1 MEVMAEVATADRA
14 ATVAEA
20 EEVAAAATEEDE
32 EVGGA
37 AMVDGDAVQAELSL
51 FLLFLFFSFLFL
63 FFFPSPFLAF
73 PAGVLNIKSMARAWS
88 AALVWSGGDGL
99 ASHRQ
104 HAACMCKQ
112 EDGHMFQRHVVRKSK
127 ANMDFCSA
135 LAWLGSSAAHVC
147 PAVWR

>member
-1 MEVMAEVATADRA
+1 MEVMVEVATADRA

-20 EEVAAAATEEDE
+20 EEVVVAATEEDE

-51 FLLFLFFSFLFL
+51 FLLFLFFSFP
-63 FFFPSPFLAF
+63 FFFSPSPFLAF